1 MNKVVPVDEEYI
13 FEGRVAISQTDL
25 KGVITFVNRK
35 YSEISGY
42 TVSELVGSNQD
53 IIRHPDVPKSVFL
66 KMWENIS
73 SGQVWNGLIKNMRR
87 DGQFYWVDVELAP
100 ILDEQKNIT
109 GYISVSKPAPR
120 KNIIE
125 KEKQYRQENNTK

>member
-1 MNKVVPVDEEYI
+1 MNKVVPIDEEYI

-35 YSEISGY
+35 FSEISGY
-42 TVSELVGSNQD
+42 EVAELIGSNHD
-53 IIRHPDVPKSVFL
+53 IIRHPDVPNSVFI

-73 SGQVWNGLIKNMRR
+73 SGQVWTGLIKNMRK
-87 DGQFYWVDVELAP
+87 DGQFYWVDMELAP
-100 ILDEQKNIT
+100 VLDENDSII
-109 GYISVSKPAPR
+109 GYISVSKPASR

-125 KEKQYRQENNTK
+125 NEKQYKQENNKK